1 MDNENWR
8 SEKEDKEELKE
19 IEKKYYKWRFIT
31 LPLLCVAM
39 ILIVVLFTLIWFF
52 IKGLI

>member
-19 IEKKYYKWRFIT
+19 ILKKYYKWRFIT
-31 LPLLCVAM
+31 LLLCVAM
-39 ILIVVLFTLIWFF
+39 SLIVVLFTLI
-52 IKGLI
+52 

>member
-8 SEKEDKEELKE
+8 SEKEDKGALKE
-19 IEKKYYKWRFIT
+19 IQKKYYKWRFIT
-31 LPLLCVAM
+31 LPLRCVAM